1 MTPPVGSVHLDQAT
15 GRLVVDGVPVC
26 TGCGRPSDTR
36 FCCHVCE
43 VKRSAE
49 LRLLRMRLLPI
60 LLWAQM
66 PERARAALVE
76 NPITLGR
83 GTRV

>member
-1 MTPPVGSVHLDQAT
+1 
-15 GRLVVDGVPVC
+15 
-26 TGCGRPSDTR
+26 
-36 FCCHVCE
+36 
-43 VKRSAE
+43 
-49 LRLLRMRLLPI
+49 LLPI